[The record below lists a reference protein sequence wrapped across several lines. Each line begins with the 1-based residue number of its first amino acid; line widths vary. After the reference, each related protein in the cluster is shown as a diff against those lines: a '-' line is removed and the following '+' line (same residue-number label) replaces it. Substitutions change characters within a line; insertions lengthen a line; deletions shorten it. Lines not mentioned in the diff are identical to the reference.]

1 MISSLHI
8 ENVAVIRTL
17 DIEFEQGFTA
27 ITGQTGA
34 GKSIII
40 DSIALTLGAKAQ
52 TSLIRTG
59 ETRAYVSAI
68 MTDVPPY
75 AAETLAQL
83 GISVEDGEITVER
96 TVSADGKNTAKVN
109 GRSITL
115 SNLRRVTSE
124 LITVNGQSESLS
136 LKTPEAQL
144 ALIDEYAETEAQLA
158 EYASL
163 YEKYTAIR
171 SEYEAVKKLS
181 HEGALAADLLKY
193 QIKEID
199 AAKLSE
205 SEEDELTL
213 EKARLKAGERI
224 TKLAAFVYRAAY
236 GNEKGASAAYL
247 AERAASAMEQLADY
261 SRDAKEDAEK
271 LRSIAIELEDIARR
285 TYSEFE
291 LDGRE
296 DEDPAER
303 LEKIEDRLDIIHR
316 LKRKYGG
323 TLAAVL
329 AHRDAAA
336 DKLDAIE
343 NNDERIEKLEK
354 ELASAEKAAS
364 EAASR
369 LTEKRKAASKTM
381 SEEICRVL
389 AELDMPKVTFDV
401 RFTKTEL
408 SPSGDEAAEF
418 YISANA
424 GEDVRPLATAA
435 SGGELSRGMLAIK
448 SVENK
453 KSAEETLIYDE
464 IDTGVS
470 GSTSG
475 KIGLKLKE
483 SARSRQIIAI
493 THSAQIASL
502 ADSHLLVEKH
512 ETGGRTETTVKVL
525 SGEARIDEIA
535 RIIGGINV
543 TETQKKAARELIA
556 EQVLEKHALEKH
568 ALEKHSI

>member
-8 ENVAVIRTL
+8 ENVAVIRSL
-17 DIEFEQGFTA
+17 DIDINSGFTV

-40 DSIALTLGAKAQ
+40 DSIALILGAKAQ

-59 ETRAYVSAI
+59 ESRAYVTALFTDTPESAVN
-68 MTDVPPY
+68 MLS
-75 AAETLAQL
+75 EL
-83 GISVEDGEITVER
+83 GVTVEDGELTVER
-96 TVSADGKNTAKVN
+96 TVTTDGKSTVKVN
-109 GRSITL
+109 GRSVSL
-115 SNLRRVTSE
+115 ANLRRVMSS

-144 ALIDEYAETEAQLA
+144 ALIDEYAETHEQLDVYSDLYG
-158 EYASL
+158 EYMSV
-163 YEKYTAIR
+163 KN
-171 SEYEAVKKLS
+171 EYDEVKRLS
-181 HEGALAADLLKY
+181 NEGALAADLLKY

-199 AAKLSE
+199 AAKLSPD
-205 SEEDELTL
+205 EEEELTL

-247 AERAASAMEQLADY
+247 AERAASAMQQLAEF
-261 SRDAKEDAEK
+261 SRDAAEDAEK
-271 LRSIAIELEDIARR
+271 LRSISAELEDIARR
-285 TYSEFE
+285 TYAEFE
-291 LDGRE
+291 LGGAE
-296 DEDPAER
+296 EEDPAER
-303 LEKIEDRLDIIHR
+303 LEKIDDRLDVIHR

-354 ELASAEKAAS
+354 RLSETKKAAETAAKALAEKRRAAS
-364 EAASR
+364 EV
-369 LTEKRKAASKTM
+369 M
-381 SEEICRVL
+381 SDEICRVL
-389 AELDMPKVTFDV
+389 TGLDMPKVTFTV
-401 RFTKTEL
+401 RFTETEL
-408 SPSGDEAAEF
+408 TSSGCESAEF

-435 SGGELSRGMLAIK
+435 SGGELSRVMLAIK
-448 SVENK
+448 SVGNK
-453 KSAEETLIYDE
+453 KSCEETLIYDE

-475 KIGLKLKE
+475 KIGLRLKE
-483 SARSRQIIAI
+483 SAKTRQIIAI

-502 ADSHLLVEKH
+502 ADTHLLVEKH
-512 ETGGRTETTVKVL
+512 ETGGRTETSVKTL
-525 SGEARIDEIA
+525 DGEDRINEIA

-543 TETQKKAARELIA
+543 TETQRNAARELIA
-556 EQVLEKHALEKH
+556 E
-568 ALEKHSI
+568 HSV

>member
-8 ENVAVIRTL
+8 ENVAVIRSL
-17 DIEFEQGFTA
+17 DVDLNGGFTV

-40 DSIALTLGAKAQ
+40 DSIALILGAKAQ
-52 TSLIRTG
+52 TALIRTG
-59 ETRAYVSAI
+59 ESRAYVSALF
-68 MTDVPPY
+68 TDVTST
-75 AAETLAQL
+75 ASEMLSEL
-83 GISVEDGEITVER
+83 GVTVEDGELTVER
-96 TVSADGKNTAKVN
+96 TLTVDGKSTVKVN
-109 GRSITL
+109 GRSVSL
-115 SNLRRVTSE
+115 SNLRRVMST

-144 ALIDEYAETEAQLA
+144 ALIDEYAETSAELA
-158 EYASL
+158 EYSAR
-163 YEKYTAIR
+163 YEEYTSVR
-171 SEYEAVKKLS
+171 SEYDEVKRLS
-181 HEGALAADLLKY
+181 NEGALAADILKY

-199 AAKLSE
+199 AAKLSVD
-205 SEEDELTL
+205 EEDELTL

-261 SRDAKEDAEK
+261 SRDAAEDAEK
-271 LRSIAIELEDIARR
+271 LRSIAAELEDIARR

-291 LDGRE
+291 LGGAE
-296 DEDPAER
+296 EEDPAER
-303 LEKIEDRLDIIHR
+303 LEKIDDRLDVIHR

-329 AHRDAAA
+329 AHRNAAA

-354 ELASAEKAAS
+354 QLAETKKSALAA
-364 EAASR
+364 ANV
-369 LTEKRKAASKTM
+369 LTEKRRAASEVM

-389 AELDMPKVTFDV
+389 TGLDMPKVTFNV
-401 RFTKTEL
+401 RFTETEL
-408 SPSGDEAAEF
+408 TSTGTEAAEF

-435 SGGELSRGMLAIK
+435 SGGELSRVMLAIK
-448 SVENK
+448 SVGNK
-453 KSAEETLIYDE
+453 KSCEETLIYDE

-475 KIGLKLKE
+475 KIGLRLKE
-483 SARSRQIIAI
+483 SAKSRQIIAI

-502 ADSHLLVEKH
+502 ADTHLLVEKH
-512 ETGGRTETTVKVL
+512 ETGGRTETSVKML
-525 SGEARIDEIA
+525 EGEDRIDEIA

-543 TETQKKAARELIA
+543 TETQRNAARELIA
-556 EQVLEKHALEKH
+556 E
-568 ALEKHSI
+568 HSV

>member
-1 MISSLHI
+1 MISSIHI
-8 ENVAVIRTL
+8 ENVAVIRSL
-17 DIEFEQGFTA
+17 DIDLRSGFTA

-52 TSLIRTG
+52 TALIRTG
-59 ETRAYVSAI
+59 ETRAYVS
-68 MTDVPPY
+68 MLVTDVPDDV
-75 AAETLAQL
+75 ASMLAET
-83 GISVEDGEITVER
+83 GIIVEDGEMTVER
-96 TVSADGKNTAKVN
+96 TVSSDGKSTAKVN
-109 GRSITL
+109 GRSISL
-115 SNLRRVTSE
+115 SNLRRVMSS
-124 LITVNGQSESLS
+124 LVAVNGQSESLS

-144 ALIDEYAETEAQLA
+144 ALIDEYAKTEQELT
-158 EYASL
+158 EYAAL
-163 YEKYTAIR
+163 YEKYSSVK
-171 SEYEAVKKLS
+171 SEYETVKRLS

-199 AAKLSE
+199 AAKLSP
-205 SEEDELTL
+205 EEEEELTI

-224 TKLAAFVYRAAY
+224 TKLAAFVYRALY

-247 AERAASAMEQLADY
+247 AERAASATEQLAEY
-261 SRDAKEDAEK
+261 SRDAAEDAEK
-271 LRSIAIELEDIARR
+271 LRSIAAELEDIARR

-303 LEKIEDRLDIIHR
+303 LERIEDRLDVIHR

-323 TLAAVL
+323 TVAAVL

-343 NNDERIEKLEK
+343 NNDERIAKLEK
-354 ELASAEKAAS
+354 ALATSEREAS
-364 EAASR
+364 ESAAR

-401 RFTKTEL
+401 NFTKTEL
-408 SPSGDEAAEF
+408 SPSGDETAEF

-435 SGGELSRGMLAIK
+435 SGGELSRVMLAIK

-483 SARSRQIIAI
+483 SARTRQIIAI

-502 ADSHLLVEKH
+502 ADTHLLVEKH
-512 ETGGRTETTVKVL
+512 ETCGRTETVISDLT
-525 SGEARIDEIA
+525 GEARIDEIA

-543 TETQKKAARELIA
+543 TETQKKAARELIS
-556 EQVLEKHALEKH
+556 EHQN
-568 ALEKHSI
+568 

>member
-8 ENVAVIRTL
+8 ENVAVIRSL
-17 DIEFEQGFTA
+17 DIDLSSGFTA

-40 DSIALTLGAKAQ
+40 DSIALALGAKAQ
-52 TSLIRTG
+52 SSLIRTG
-59 ETRAYVSAI
+59 ESRAYVSAL
-68 MTDVPPY
+68 MTDVPEN
-75 AAETLAQL
+75 AVLMLAEL
-83 GISVEDGEITVER
+83 GVAVEDGEMTVER
-96 TVSADGKNTAKVN
+96 SITTDGKSTVKVN
-109 GRSITL
+109 GRSLTL
-115 SNLRRVTSE
+115 ANLRRVMST
-124 LITVNGQSESLS
+124 LVAINGQSESLS

-144 ALIDEYAETEAQLA
+144 ALIDEYAETETELA

-163 YEKYTAIR
+163 YEKYTSVR
-171 SEYEAVKKLS
+171 DEYETVKRLS
-181 HEGALAADLLKY
+181 NEGALAADLLKY

-199 AAKLSE
+199 AAKLLPN
-205 SEEDELTL
+205 EEEELTL

-224 TKLAAFVYRAAY
+224 TKLAAFVYRAVY

-247 AERAASAMEQLADY
+247 VERAASAMEQLADY
-261 SRDAKEDAEK
+261 SRDAAEDAEK
-271 LRSIAIELEDIARR
+271 LRSIAADLEDIARR

-291 LDGRE
+291 LGGAE
-296 DEDPAER
+296 EEDPSER
-303 LEKIEDRLDIIHR
+303 LEKIDDRLDVIHR

-323 TLAAVL
+323 SIEAVL
-329 AHRDAAA
+329 RHRDEAA

-354 ELASAEKAAS
+354 ELATAKNDAEKSAERLTSKRRAAS
-364 EAASR
+364 FI
-369 LTEKRKAASKTM
+369 M
-381 SEEICRVL
+381 SDEICRVL
-389 AELDMPKVTFDV
+389 FELDMPKVTFNV
-401 RFTKTEL
+401 NFTKTEL
-408 SPSGDEAAEF
+408 TSSGNEAAEF

-435 SGGELSRGMLAIK
+435 SGGELSRVMLAIK
-448 SVENK
+448 SVGNK

-483 SARSRQIIAI
+483 SAKSRQIIAI

-502 ADSHLLVEKH
+502 SDTHLLVEKH
-512 ETGGRTETTVKVL
+512 ETAGRTETSVRTL
-525 SGEARIDEIA
+525 TGDDRIEEIA

-543 TETQKKAARELIA
+543 TETQRRAARELIA
-556 EQVLEKHALEKH
+556 EHKN
-568 ALEKHSI
+568 